1 MSPKL
6 SLLDQMR
13 RNPRDNWTIADIQRL
28 CDEHGVVL
36 MKPTRDSHYKAASP
50 YLAAHQSIPYKRPIK
65 AFYIKA
71 LVAMIDAHIIAATH
85 EEGAE

>member
-1 MSPKL
+1 MAPKV

-13 RNPRDNWTIADIQRL
+13 RNPRDNWTVADIQRL
-28 CDEHGVVL
+28 CDEHGIDL
-36 MKPTRDSHYKAASP
+36 MRPTRDSHYKAASP

-71 LVAMIDAHIIAATH
+71 LVAMIDAHIIAKAQYK
-85 EEGAE
+85 GAE